1 MQERHFNRKAYF
13 DEQRATCKEFYLPY
27 IQQAITLDANT
38 RILEIGCGE
47 GGNLAPF
54 AEMGCQTTG
63 IELLSWR
70 VEQARAFFQSE
81 NLQGTFIAANIFDID
96 RHDMTFDV
104 VILHDVIEHIVEK
117 DRLLKQLHRFLK
129 PDGVVFIAFPAWQMP
144 FGGHQQMCHSRLL
157 SHFPFLHLLPK
168 SLYKL
173 TLQAAGE
180 PPEGISE
187 MLNIKKT
194 RTTIENFEHK
204 IHDCQFVINRRT
216 LWFINPHY
224 KQKFGMYPRKLWKAI
239 GHLPWIRNFFSTS
252 CWYLLKEI

>member
-27 IQQAITLDANT
+27 IQQAITLDADT

-144 FGGHQQMCHSRLL
+144 FGGHQQICRSSLL
-157 SHFPFLHLLPK
+157 SHFPFIHLLPT
-168 SLYKL
+168 SLYRL
-173 TLQAAGE
+173 VLRASGE
-180 PPEGISE
+180 SNDCINELLS
-187 MLNIKKT
+187 IKQT
-194 RTTIENFEHK
+194 HI
-204 IHDCQFVINRRT
+204 Q
-216 LWFINPHY
+216 
-224 KQKFGMYPRKLWKAI
+224 
-239 GHLPWIRNFFSTS
+239 
-252 CWYLLKEI
+252 